1 MTIKERELLAFLRG
15 YVRERGYGPSY
26 DEMATHLGY
35 HSKCTIRPLLAS
47 LERHGY
53 VRKLAGHAR
62 NIEVCHAITSDNIAR
77 IIPNSELGD
86 LFRSGCWIPMNSES
100 AA

>member
-15 YVRERGYGPSY
+15 YVREHGYGPSY
-26 DEMATHLGY
+26 DEMAAHLGY
-35 HSKCTIRPLLAS
+35 HSKCTIRLLLAS

-53 VRKLAGHAR
+53 VRKFAGRAR
-62 NIEVCHAITSDNIAR
+62 SVEVCAITSDNIAR
-77 IIPNSELGD
+77 IIPVSELGD